1 MAGLRG
7 TDYKRA
13 NARKGLDGISTLS
26 FRKSWL
32 KPSRLKRFTIM
43 SGAYYVYLHCE
54 GFSMLISGTV
64 AVMAM
69 GGALAALIV
78 ASVVLAM
85 LDSRYDASR
94 RHWQPAESSTH
105 W

>member
-1 MAGLRG
+1 
-7 TDYKRA
+7 
-13 NARKGLDGISTLS
+13 
-26 FRKSWL
+26 
-32 KPSRLKRFTIM
+32 
-43 SGAYYVYLHCE
+43 
-54 GFSMLISGTV
+54 MLISGTV